1 MRKIYSLVLLAATL
15 LVGTNAWAATYN
27 VDVAT
32 YDALIAAVEGPT
44 GTGEYVAG
52 DIVNITLTGD
62 LTYSLENYPSPY
74 AATDEHLTAAKNHIS
89 EIHRGQVVN
98 VNLNN
103 HNITSQALFVFA
115 VYYGKLN
122 LTGHGTITNTLYR
135 YKENTKT
142 STKVAEASVVWMAGI
157 NQANCATDRT
167 YLNVG
172 PDVTLNCPNGK
183 CGVYV
188 YQLPTD
194 NGYTTNTCKTNKGVL
209 KNWSAKTSDAKP
221 KVCAYGVYA
230 DIYGTVHGYRY
241 GLQMSGLIN
250 EVNIP
255 SESNTPSIPTYYIHT
270 GATVSAGSDLE
281 CAGLYL
287 GGFSRAIISGTVF
300 GATGVYIKS
309 GLAEVIDATI
319 YSNSDTY
326 DGPTKEGNKSG
337 CDAKGSGIVIDSNVG
352 YAGEIDVTI
361 SGDTK
366 VTGNGGYA
374 VEEIITTKET
384 ANVSNVTGITI
395 EGGTFEGGG
404 QGCAI
409 FDNQTV
415 TEAEDVTDETH
426 IDIISGNY
434 SGSSTPEEQAQI
446 NDLIEATGGEV
457 SMVTDP
463 ETGKSTMVVATDPVP
478 EADKTK
484 PTTLAGAYAAQTAG
498 EEHIYLTLST
508 SGTSTVDADLTLEKL
523 DMSTGDH
530 HVIVNNGV
538 TLMAGR
544 VLMNTAAS
552 IEVMAGGT
560 LVITGN
566 DGIYAPNVAN
576 LILHASDDAQARLLF
591 NPAVTTNRHP
601 NATVEFVSRSYTN
614 SGSVWVKQ
622 RFGIPTIGALSTIS
636 ATPANVAVSF
646 EKLNYEADSWQSLGY
661 LNYAGHTTVTAGD
674 LNVPFAS
681 YLSQSNRKDNETA
694 TTITMTG
701 ALVGNAS
708 PDVAL
713 YQNAW
718 VALSNSY
725 LGDVNVYQ
733 ALTALASVSGVQHSI
748 YVNKSM
754 GTGSYTWKSVS
765 LGDYDDEL
773 FTDGPACTELSPMQ
787 PFIIKT
793 TPAPANTILPLN
805 YNDMV
810 WTPYITPASPA
821 PRRIARTNVNSIQMT
836 IEGQNGTYD
845 EVRMAAHSD
854 FSADFDNGYDVLKY
868 MNDAM
873 NLYVTDAEPLSTLV
887 TDNIEDTYL
896 GFATIEA
903 GLYTIT
909 FTSVRGNEY
918 DLLDLATNTRVAITT
933 GATYQFYATD
943 NEANDYRFKVVER
956 QEMPTD
962 VEVVE
967 NSTVKAAGIYT
978 ITGQYLGEMNIWN
991 NLPAGIYI
999 VNGEKKVK

>member
-1 MRKIYSLVLLAATL
+1 MRKIYSLVLLAAAL

-52 DIVNITLTGD
+52 DIVNITLTSD
-62 LTYSLENYPSPY
+62 LTYSLDNYSTPY
-74 AATDEHLTAAKNHIS
+74 VATDDQLTAAKNHIS

-194 NGYTTNTCKTNKGVL
+194 NGYTTNTCTTYKGVP
-209 KNWSAKTSDAKP
+209 KNWSAKTSAS

-255 SESNTPSIPTYYIHT
+255 SESNTPSIPTYYVHT
-270 GATVSAGSDLE
+270 GATVSSGSDAE
-281 CAGLYL
+281 CAGMYL

-300 GATGVYIKS
+300 GATGVYVKS

-319 YSNSDTY
+319 YSNSSDY
-326 DGPTKEGNKSG
+326 EAPKAGSSG
-337 CDAKGSGIVIDSNVG
+337 KDATGSGIVIDSNVG
-352 YAGEIDVTI
+352 YAGQIDVTI

-374 VEEIITTKET
+374 VEEKITTKDQ

-395 EGGTFEGGG
+395 EGGTFEGGT
-404 QGCAI
+404 QGCAN

-434 SGSSTPEEQAQI
+434 QGTTTTDSTLI
-446 NDLIEATGGEV
+446 NNLIEATGGEV

-463 ETGKSTMVVATDPVP
+463 VTNKTTMVVATDPVP

-591 NPAVTTNRHP
+591 NPNVTTNRHP
-601 NATVEFVSRSYTN
+601 NATVEFVSRSYRN
-614 SGSVWVKQ
+614 SSADLIKQ
-622 RFGIPTIGALSTIS
+622 RFGIPTIGAVSTVTVPSGI
-636 ATPANVAVSF
+636 AVSF
-646 EKLNYEADSWQSLGY
+646 NKFNYETDSWQLLGY
-661 LNYAGHTTVTAGD
+661 RNYAGHTDVDPND
-674 LNVPFAS
+674 LNTPFAS
-681 YLSQSNRKDNETA
+681 YLTQSNRLSSADPA
-694 TTITMTG
+694 TIVLTG

-708 PDVAL
+708 PEVAL
-713 YQNAW
+713 YHNAW
-718 VALSNSY
+718 IALSNSY
-725 LGDVNVYQ
+725 SGDMDVLEAVKAV
-733 ALTALASVSGVQHSI
+733 ALSGAQPAI
-748 YVNKSM
+748 YVNTSR
-754 GTGSYTWKSVS
+754 GTGSYTWTGVAANDADIWGALPDAYAK
-765 LGDYDDEL
+765 L
-773 FTDGPACTELSPMQ
+773 APMQ
-787 PFIIKT
+787 PFIIK
-793 TPAPANTILPLN
+793 NLSSSDLMWNLN
-805 YNDMV
+805 YDVMV
-810 WTPYITPASPA
+810 WTPYTNSSAA
-821 PRRIARTNVNSIQMT
+821 PARTMVRTDVTAIQ
-836 IEGQNGTYD
+836 IDVEGQDSYD
-845 EVRMAAHSD
+845 MVRLAEAAD
-854 FSADFDNGYDVLKY
+854 FSADFDNGYDVYKY

-873 NLYVTDAEPLSTLV
+873 NMYVSDTEKMSNFV
-887 TDNIEDTYL
+887 TNDLENTYL
-896 GFATIEA
+896 GFSAKEA
-903 GLYTIT
+903 GVYTIT
-909 FTSVRGNEY
+909 FTNVRGNEY
-918 DLLDLATNTRVAITT
+918 TLVDLATNTYVAITD
-933 GATYQFYATD
+933 GATYQFVVND
-943 NEANDYRFKVVER
+943 NEENDYRFKIVGR

-962 VEVVE
+962 VETVE
-967 NSTVKAAGIYT
+967 NAPVKNGGIYT
-978 ITGQYLGEMNIWN
+978 ITGQYMGDMNEWN
-991 NLPAGIYI
+991 NLPAGLYI